1 MRGLRYEIIIL
12 TLYKGVQMT
21 DNNQGKRIL
30 SVLAHPDDE
39 AFGMGGTLAL
49 YAMHGAEVYLAC
61 ATLGEAGDIPTNFL
75 ADHSSSAALRES
87 ELDCSADVLALKQV
101 FKLGFR
107 DSGMAGSPDNQHPDA
122 LVARP
127 IEEAVERIADVMR
140 QVRPHV
146 VLTFDPVGGYY
157 HPDHIRV
164 HQATVL
170 AFERVRQ
177 ELKSSDPQALVRL
190 FYHTM
195 PKSSAKI
202 AVFWMRLQ
210 GKDPRKIGRNKDID
224 LVQIASQS
232 FPVHVKINYL
242 PVLKQREQAAAC
254 HASQGGGQKPFGLSA
269 WLLRIFNR
277 PVDRFMQGF
286 PAPEAHQPMKND
298 LFWGMDG

>member
-1 MRGLRYEIIIL
+1 
-12 TLYKGVQMT
+12 MT
-21 DNNQGKRIL
+21 SDYCGKRIL

-49 YAMHGAEVYLAC
+49 YAMRGVEVYLAC
-61 ATLGEAGDIPTNFL
+61 ATLGEAGDIPADFL
-75 ADHSSSAALRES
+75 EKHSSSAALRES

-127 IEEAVERIADVMR
+127 MEEVVERIAELMR
-140 QVRPHV
+140 EVRPEV

-164 HQATVL
+164 HQATVI
-170 AFERVRQ
+170 AFERVRH
-177 ELKSSDPQALVRL
+177 ELGMSDPQALARL
-190 FYHTM
+190 YYHTM
-195 PKSSAKI
+195 PKSSIKAAI
-202 AVFWMRLQ
+202 FWMHLQ
-210 GKDPRKIGRNKDID
+210 GKDPRRIGRNGDID
-224 LVQIASQS
+224 LVQIASES
-232 FPVHVKINYL
+232 FPVHVKINYRQ
-242 PVLKQREQAAAC
+242 VLKQREQAAAC

-269 WLLRIFNR
+269 WLVRIFSK

-286 PAPEAHQPMKND
+286 PESEPREGVKND
-298 LFWGMDG
+298 LFWGMNG

>member
-1 MRGLRYEIIIL
+1 
-12 TLYKGVQMT
+12 MT
-21 DNNQGKRIL
+21 EDNQVKRIL

-49 YAMHGAEVYLAC
+49 YAMRGVEVYLAC
-61 ATLGEAGDIPTNFL
+61 ATLGEAGDIPPDFL
-75 ADHSSSAALRES
+75 QSSSSSAALRES
-87 ELDCSADVLALKQV
+87 ELDCSANVLALKQV

-107 DSGMAGSPDNQHPDA
+107 DSGMEGSPDNHHPDA

-127 IEEAVERIADVMR
+127 MEEVVERIAAVMR
-140 QVRPHV
+140 QVRPQV
-146 VLTFDPVGGYY
+146 VLTFDPVGGYF

-170 AFERVRQ
+170 AFDRVRQ
-177 ELKSSDPQALVRL
+177 ELQATDPQVLSRL
-190 FYHTM
+190 YYHTM

-202 AVFWMRLQ
+202 AVFWMRLL

-232 FPVHVKINYL
+232 FPVHVKINYRQ
-242 PVLKQREQAAAC
+242 VLEQREQAAAC
-254 HASQGGGQKPFGLSA
+254 HASQGGGKKPFGLSA
-269 WLLRIFNR
+269 WLMRILSR

-286 PAPEAHQPMKND
+286 PEPMPNHRMQND
-298 LFWGMDG
+298 LFWGMNG

>member
-1 MRGLRYEIIIL
+1 MIN
-12 TLYKGVQMT
+12 
-21 DNNQGKRIL
+21 DNQPKRIL

-49 YAMHGAEVYLAC
+49 YAMRGVEVYLAC
-61 ATLGEAGDIPTNFL
+61 ATLGEAGDIPPDFL
-75 ADHSSSAALRES
+75 QSSSSSAALRES
-87 ELDCSADVLALKQV
+87 ELDCSANVLALKQV

-107 DSGMAGSPDNQHPDA
+107 DSGMEGSPDNHHPDA

-127 IEEAVERIADVMR
+127 MEEVVERIAAVMR
-140 QVRPHV
+140 QVRPQV
-146 VLTFDPVGGYY
+146 VLTFDPVGGYF

-170 AFERVRQ
+170 AFDRVRK
-177 ELKSSDPQALVRL
+177 ELQATDPQALSRL
-190 FYHTM
+190 YYHTM

-202 AVFWMRLQ
+202 AVFWMRLL

-232 FPVHVKINYL
+232 FPVHVKINYKK
-242 PVLKQREQAAAC
+242 VLEQREQAAAC
-254 HASQGGGQKPFGLSA
+254 HASQGGGKKPFGLSA
-269 WLLRIFNR
+269 WLMRILSR

-286 PAPEAHQPMKND
+286 PEPMPNHRMQND

>member
-1 MRGLRYEIIIL
+1 
-12 TLYKGVQMT
+12 MT
-21 DNNQGKRIL
+21 EDNQAKRIL

-49 YAMHGAEVYLAC
+49 YAMRGVEVFLAC
-61 ATLGEAGDIPTNFL
+61 ATLGEAGDIPPNFL
-75 ADHSSSAALRES
+75 RDHSSSAALRES
-87 ELDCSADVLALKQV
+87 ELDCSADILALKQV

-127 IEEAVERIADVMR
+127 MEEAVERIADVMR
-140 QVRPHV
+140 QVRPQV
-146 VLTFDPVGGYY
+146 VLTFDPVGGYF

-177 ELKSSDPQALVRL
+177 ELHESDPQALARL
-190 FYHTM
+190 YYHTM
-195 PKSSAKI
+195 PKSSVRF
-202 AVFWMRLQ
+202 AVFWMRLL
-210 GKDPRKIGRNKDID
+210 GKDPRKVGRNKDID
-224 LVQIASQS
+224 LVEIASQS
-232 FPVHVKINYL
+232 FPLHVKINYR

-269 WLLRIFNR
+269 WLLRVFSK

-286 PAPEAHQPMKND
+286 PEPVSHHRLHND
-298 LFWGMDG
+298 LFWGMNG

>member
-1 MRGLRYEIIIL
+1 MIN
-12 TLYKGVQMT
+12 
-21 DNNQGKRIL
+21 DNQPKRIL

-49 YAMHGAEVYLAC
+49 YAMRGVEVYLAC
-61 ATLGEAGDIPTNFL
+61 ATLGEAGDIPPDFL
-75 ADHSSSAALRES
+75 QSHSSSAALRES
-87 ELDCSADVLALKQV
+87 ELDCSANVLALKQV

-107 DSGMAGSPDNQHPDA
+107 DSGMEGSPDNHHPDA

-127 IEEAVERIADVMR
+127 MEEVVESIAAVMR
-140 QVRPHV
+140 QVRPLV
-146 VLTFDPVGGYY
+146 VLTFDPVGGYF

-170 AFERVRQ
+170 AFDRVRK
-177 ELKSSDPQALVRL
+177 ELQATDPQALSRL
-190 FYHTM
+190 YYHTM

-202 AVFWMRLQ
+202 AVFWMRLL

-232 FPVHVKINYL
+232 FPVHVKINYRQ
-242 PVLKQREQAAAC
+242 VLEQREQAAAC
-254 HASQGGGQKPFGLSA
+254 HASQGGGKKPFGLSA
-269 WLLRIFNR
+269 WLMRILSR

-286 PAPEAHQPMKND
+286 PEPMPNHRMQND
-298 LFWGMDG
+298 LFWGMNG

>member
-1 MRGLRYEIIIL
+1 MKNDPR
-12 TLYKGVQMT
+12 
-21 DNNQGKRIL
+21 GKRIL

-49 YAMHGAEVYLAC
+49 YTMQGAEVYLAC
-61 ATLGEAGDIPTNFL
+61 ATLGEAGDIPPDFL
-75 ADHSSSAALRES
+75 KSHLSSAALRES
-87 ELDCSADVLALKQV
+87 ELDCSADALALKQV

-127 IEEAVERIADVMR
+127 MEEVVERVADVMR

-157 HPDHIRV
+157 HPDHIRA

-177 ELKSSDPQALVRL
+177 ELSGSDPQVLARL
-190 FYHTM
+190 YYHTM
-195 PKSSAKI
+195 PKSSAKF

-210 GKDPRKIGRNKDID
+210 GKDPRRIGRNKDID
-224 LVQIASQS
+224 LVQIASES
-232 FPVHVKINYL
+232 FPVHVRINYR
-242 PVLKQREQAAAC
+242 PVLQQREKAAAC

-269 WLLRIFNR
+269 RLVRLFSR

-286 PAPEAHQPMKND
+286 PEPAPNQRVKKD
-298 LFWGMDG
+298 LFWGMNG

>member
-1 MRGLRYEIIIL
+1 ME
-12 TLYKGVQMT
+12 
-21 DNNQGKRIL
+21 DNQAKRIL

-49 YAMHGAEVYLAC
+49 YALRGVEVYLAC
-61 ATLGEAGDIPTNFL
+61 ATLGEAGDIPPDFL
-75 ADHSSSAALRES
+75 QSHSSSAALRES
-87 ELDCSADVLALKQV
+87 ELDCSANVLALKQV

-107 DSGMAGSPDNQHPDA
+107 DSGMEGSPDNHHPDA

-127 IEEAVERIADVMR
+127 MEEVVESIAAVMR
-140 QVRPHV
+140 QVRPLV
-146 VLTFDPVGGYY
+146 VLTFDPVGGYF

-170 AFERVRQ
+170 AFDRVRK
-177 ELKSSDPQALVRL
+177 ELQATDPQALSRL
-190 FYHTM
+190 YYHTM

-202 AVFWMRLQ
+202 AVFWMRLL

-232 FPVHVKINYL
+232 FPVHVTINYRQ
-242 PVLKQREQAAAC
+242 VLEQREQAAAC
-254 HASQGGGQKPFGLSA
+254 HASQGGGKKPFGLSA
-269 WLLRIFNR
+269 WLMRILSR

-286 PAPEAHQPMKND
+286 PEPMPNHRMQND
-298 LFWGMDG
+298 LFWGMNG

>member
-1 MRGLRYEIIIL
+1 
-12 TLYKGVQMT
+12 MT
-21 DNNQGKRIL
+21 EDNQVKRIL

-49 YAMHGAEVYLAC
+49 YAMRGVEVYLAC
-61 ATLGEAGDIPTNFL
+61 ATLGEAGDIPPDFL
-75 ADHSSSAALRES
+75 QSSSSSAALRES
-87 ELDCSADVLALKQV
+87 ELDCSANVLALKQV

-107 DSGMAGSPDNQHPDA
+107 DSGMEGSPDNHHPDA

-127 IEEAVERIADVMR
+127 MEEVVERIAAVMR
-140 QVRPHV
+140 QVRPQV
-146 VLTFDPVGGYY
+146 VLTFDPVGGYF

-170 AFERVRQ
+170 AFDRVRK
-177 ELKSSDPQALVRL
+177 ELQATDPQALSRL
-190 FYHTM
+190 YYHTM

-202 AVFWMRLQ
+202 AVFWMRLL

-232 FPVHVKINYL
+232 FPVHVKINYKK
-242 PVLKQREQAAAC
+242 VLEQREQAAAC
-254 HASQGGGQKPFGLSA
+254 HASQGGGKKPFGLSA
-269 WLLRIFNR
+269 WLMRILSR

-286 PAPEAHQPMKND
+286 PEPMPNHRMQND
-298 LFWGMDG
+298 LFWGMNG

>member
-1 MRGLRYEIIIL
+1 MININDE
-12 TLYKGVQMT
+12 
-21 DNNQGKRIL
+21 KRIL

-49 YAMHGAEVYLAC
+49 YASRGVEVYLAC
-61 ATLGEAGDIPTNFL
+61 ATLGEAGDIPPNFL
-75 ADHSSSAALRES
+75 RDHSSSAALRES
-87 ELDCSADVLALKQV
+87 ELDCSADMLALKQV

-107 DSGMAGSPDNQHPDA
+107 DSGMEGSSDNQHPDA

-127 IEEAVERIADVMR
+127 MEEVVERIADLMR
-140 QVRPHV
+140 QVRPQV

-177 ELKSSDPQALVRL
+177 ELSTSDPQALARL
-190 FYHTM
+190 YFHTM
-195 PKSSAKI
+195 PKSSAKFAI
-202 AVFWMRLQ
+202 FWMRLQ
-210 GKDPRKIGRNKDID
+210 GKDPRRIGRNRDID

-232 FPVHVKINYL
+232 FPVHVKINYR

-269 WLLRIFNR
+269 WLLRVFSK

-286 PAPEAHQPMKND
+286 PEPEPHDHVKND
-298 LFWGMDG
+298 LFWGMNG

>member
-1 MRGLRYEIIIL
+1 ME
-12 TLYKGVQMT
+12 
-21 DNNQGKRIL
+21 DNQAKRIL

-49 YAMHGAEVYLAC
+49 YAMRGVEVYLAC
-61 ATLGEAGDIPTNFL
+61 ATLGEAGDIPPDFL
-75 ADHSSSAALRES
+75 QSSSSSAALRES
-87 ELDCSADVLALKQV
+87 ELDCSANVLALKQV

-107 DSGMAGSPDNQHPDA
+107 DSGMEGSPDNHHPDA

-127 IEEAVERIADVMR
+127 MEEVVERIAAVMR
-140 QVRPHV
+140 QVRPQV
-146 VLTFDPVGGYY
+146 VLTFDPVGGYF

-170 AFERVRQ
+170 AFDRVRQ
-177 ELKSSDPQALVRL
+177 ELQATDPQVLSRL
-190 FYHTM
+190 YYHTM

-202 AVFWMRLQ
+202 AVFWMRLL

-232 FPVHVKINYL
+232 FPVHVKINYKK
-242 PVLKQREQAAAC
+242 VLEQREQAAAC
-254 HASQGGGQKPFGLSA
+254 HASQGGGKKPFGLSA
-269 WLLRIFNR
+269 WLMRILSR

-286 PAPEAHQPMKND
+286 PEPMPNHRMQND
-298 LFWGMDG
+298 LFWGMNG

>member
-1 MRGLRYEIIIL
+1 MIN
-12 TLYKGVQMT
+12 
-21 DNNQGKRIL
+21 DNQPKRIL

-49 YAMHGAEVYLAC
+49 YAMRGVEVYLAC
-61 ATLGEAGDIPTNFL
+61 ATLGEAGDIPPDFL
-75 ADHSSSAALRES
+75 QSSSSSAALRES
-87 ELDCSADVLALKQV
+87 ELDCSANVLALKQV

-107 DSGMAGSPDNQHPDA
+107 DSGMEGSPDNHHPDA

-127 IEEAVERIADVMR
+127 MEEVVERIAAVMR
-140 QVRPHV
+140 KVRPQV
-146 VLTFDPVGGYY
+146 VLTFDPVGGYF

-170 AFERVRQ
+170 AFDRVRK
-177 ELKSSDPQALVRL
+177 ELQATDPQALSRL
-190 FYHTM
+190 YYHTM

-202 AVFWMRLQ
+202 AVFWMRLL

-232 FPVHVKINYL
+232 FPVHVTINYRQ
-242 PVLKQREQAAAC
+242 VLEQREQAAAC
-254 HASQGGGQKPFGLSA
+254 HASQGGGKKPFGLSA
-269 WLLRIFNR
+269 WLMRILSR

-286 PAPEAHQPMKND
+286 PEPMPNHRMQND
-298 LFWGMDG
+298 LFWGMNG

>member
-1 MRGLRYEIIIL
+1 MIN
-12 TLYKGVQMT
+12 
-21 DNNQGKRIL
+21 DNQPKRIL

-49 YAMHGAEVYLAC
+49 YAMRGVEVYLAC
-61 ATLGEAGDIPTNFL
+61 ATLGEAGDIPPDFL
-75 ADHSSSAALRES
+75 QSSSSSAALRES
-87 ELDCSADVLALKQV
+87 ELDCSANVLALKQV

-107 DSGMAGSPDNQHPDA
+107 DSGMEGSPDNHHPDA

-127 IEEAVERIADVMR
+127 MEEVVERIAAVMR
-140 QVRPHV
+140 QVRPQV
-146 VLTFDPVGGYY
+146 VLTFDPVGGYF

-170 AFERVRQ
+170 AFDRVRK
-177 ELKSSDPQALVRL
+177 ELKATDPQALSRL
-190 FYHTM
+190 YYHTM

-202 AVFWMRLQ
+202 AVFWMRLL

-232 FPVHVKINYL
+232 FPVHVTINYRQ
-242 PVLKQREQAAAC
+242 VLEQREQAAAC
-254 HASQGGGQKPFGLSA
+254 HASQGGGKKPFGLSA
-269 WLLRIFNR
+269 WLMRILSR

-286 PAPEAHQPMKND
+286 PEPMPNHRMQND
-298 LFWGMDG
+298 LFWGMNG

>member
-1 MRGLRYEIIIL
+1 MIN
-12 TLYKGVQMT
+12 
-21 DNNQGKRIL
+21 DNQPKRIL

-49 YAMHGAEVYLAC
+49 YAMQGVEVYLAC
-61 ATLGEAGDIPTNFL
+61 ATLGEAGDIPPDFL
-75 ADHSSSAALRES
+75 QSSSSSAALRES
-87 ELDCSADVLALKQV
+87 ELDCSANVLALKQV

-107 DSGMAGSPDNQHPDA
+107 DSGMEGSPDNHHPDA

-127 IEEAVERIADVMR
+127 MEEVVERIAAVMR
-140 QVRPHV
+140 QVRPEV
-146 VLTFDPVGGYY
+146 VLTFDPVGGYF

-170 AFERVRQ
+170 AFDRVRQ
-177 ELKSSDPQALVRL
+177 ELQATDPQVLSRL
-190 FYHTM
+190 YYHTM

-202 AVFWMRLQ
+202 AIFWMRLL

-232 FPVHVKINYL
+232 FPVHVKINYKK
-242 PVLKQREQAAAC
+242 VLEQREQAAAC
-254 HASQGGGQKPFGLSA
+254 HASQGGGKKPFGLSA
-269 WLLRIFNR
+269 WLMRILSR

-286 PAPEAHQPMKND
+286 PEPMPNHRMQND
-298 LFWGMDG
+298 LFWGMNG

>member
-1 MRGLRYEIIIL
+1 MIN
-12 TLYKGVQMT
+12 
-21 DNNQGKRIL
+21 DNQPKRIL

-49 YAMHGAEVYLAC
+49 YAMRGVEVYLAC
-61 ATLGEAGDIPTNFL
+61 ATLGEAGDIPPDFL
-75 ADHSSSAALRES
+75 QSSSSSAALRES
-87 ELDCSADVLALKQV
+87 ELDCSANVLALKQV

-107 DSGMAGSPDNQHPDA
+107 DSGMEGSPDNHHPDA

-127 IEEAVERIADVMR
+127 MEEVVERIAAVMR
-140 QVRPHV
+140 QVRPQV
-146 VLTFDPVGGYY
+146 VLTFDPVGGYF

-170 AFERVRQ
+170 AFDRVRK
-177 ELKSSDPQALVRL
+177 ELQATDPQALSRL
-190 FYHTM
+190 YYHTM

-202 AVFWMRLQ
+202 AVFWMRLL

-232 FPVHVKINYL
+232 FPVHVKINYKK
-242 PVLKQREQAAAC
+242 VLEQREQAAAC
-254 HASQGGGQKPFGLSA
+254 HASQGGGKKPFGLSA
-269 WLLRIFNR
+269 WLMRILSR

-286 PAPEAHQPMKND
+286 PEPMPNHRMQND
-298 LFWGMDG
+298 LFWG

>member
-1 MRGLRYEIIIL
+1 
-12 TLYKGVQMT
+12 MT
-21 DNNQGKRIL
+21 EDNQVKRIL

-49 YAMHGAEVYLAC
+49 YAMRGVEVYLAC
-61 ATLGEAGDIPTNFL
+61 ATLGEAGDIPPDFL
-75 ADHSSSAALRES
+75 QSSSSSAALRES
-87 ELDCSADVLALKQV
+87 ELDCSANVLALKQV

-107 DSGMAGSPDNQHPDA
+107 DSGMEGSPDNHHPDA

-127 IEEAVERIADVMR
+127 MEEVVERIAAVMR
-140 QVRPHV
+140 QVRPQV
-146 VLTFDPVGGYY
+146 VLTFDPVGGYF

-170 AFERVRQ
+170 AFDRVRK
-177 ELKSSDPQALVRL
+177 ELQATDPQALSRL
-190 FYHTM
+190 YYHTM

-202 AVFWMRLQ
+202 AVFWMRLL

-232 FPVHVKINYL
+232 FPVHVTINYRQ
-242 PVLKQREQAAAC
+242 VLEQREQAAAC
-254 HASQGGGQKPFGLSA
+254 HASQGGGKKPFGLSA
-269 WLLRIFNR
+269 WLMRILSR

-286 PAPEAHQPMKND
+286 PEPMPNHRMQND

>member
-1 MRGLRYEIIIL
+1 MIN
-12 TLYKGVQMT
+12 
-21 DNNQGKRIL
+21 DNQPKRIL

-49 YAMHGAEVYLAC
+49 YAMQGVEVYLAC
-61 ATLGEAGDIPTNFL
+61 ATLGEAGDIPPDFL
-75 ADHSSSAALRES
+75 QSSSSSAALRES
-87 ELDCSADVLALKQV
+87 ELDCSANVLALKQV

-107 DSGMAGSPDNQHPDA
+107 DSGMEGSPDNHHPDA

-127 IEEAVERIADVMR
+127 MEEVVERIAAVMR
-140 QVRPHV
+140 QVRPQV
-146 VLTFDPVGGYY
+146 VLTFDPVGGYF

-170 AFERVRQ
+170 AFDRVRQ
-177 ELKSSDPQALVRL
+177 ELQATDPQALSRL
-190 FYHTM
+190 YYHTM

-202 AVFWMRLQ
+202 AVFWMRLL

-232 FPVHVKINYL
+232 FPVHVTINYRQ
-242 PVLKQREQAAAC
+242 VLEQREQAAAC
-254 HASQGGGQKPFGLSA
+254 HASQGGGKKPFGLSA
-269 WLLRIFNR
+269 WLMRILSR

-286 PAPEAHQPMKND
+286 PEPMPNHRMQND
-298 LFWGMDG
+298 LFWGMNG

>member
-1 MRGLRYEIIIL
+1 
-12 TLYKGVQMT
+12 MT
-21 DNNQGKRIL
+21 NDIHGKRIL

-49 YAMHGAEVYLAC
+49 YAMRGVEVYLAC
-61 ATLGEAGDIPTNFL
+61 ATLGEAGDIPPDFL
-75 ADHSSSAALRES
+75 QSSSSSAALRES
-87 ELDCSADVLALKQV
+87 ELDCSANVLALKQV

-107 DSGMAGSPDNQHPDA
+107 DSGMEGSPDNHHPDA

-127 IEEAVERIADVMR
+127 MEEVVERIAAVMR
-140 QVRPHV
+140 QVRPQV
-146 VLTFDPVGGYY
+146 VLTFDPVGGYF

-170 AFERVRQ
+170 AFDRVRQ
-177 ELKSSDPQALVRL
+177 ELKATDPQALSRL
-190 FYHTM
+190 YYHTM
-195 PKSSAKI
+195 PKLSAKI
-202 AVFWMRLQ
+202 AVFWMRLL

-232 FPVHVKINYL
+232 FPVHVKINYKK
-242 PVLKQREQAAAC
+242 VLEQREQAAAC
-254 HASQGGGQKPFGLSA
+254 HASQGGGKKPFGLSA
-269 WLLRIFNR
+269 WLMRILSR

-286 PAPEAHQPMKND
+286 PEPMPNHRMQND

>member
-1 MRGLRYEIIIL
+1 MIN
-12 TLYKGVQMT
+12 
-21 DNNQGKRIL
+21 DNQPKRIL

-49 YAMHGAEVYLAC
+49 YAMRGVEVYLAC
-61 ATLGEAGDIPTNFL
+61 ATLGEAGDIPPDFL
-75 ADHSSSAALRES
+75 QSSSSSAALRES
-87 ELDCSADVLALKQV
+87 ELDCSANVLALKQV

-107 DSGMAGSPDNQHPDA
+107 DSGMEGSPDNHHPDA

-127 IEEAVERIADVMR
+127 MEEVVERIAAVMR
-140 QVRPHV
+140 QVRPQV
-146 VLTFDPVGGYY
+146 VLTFDPVGGYF

-170 AFERVRQ
+170 AFDRVRK
-177 ELKSSDPQALVRL
+177 ELQATDPQALSRL
-190 FYHTM
+190 YYHTM

-202 AVFWMRLQ
+202 AVFWMRLL

-232 FPVHVKINYL
+232 FPVHVTINYRQ
-242 PVLKQREQAAAC
+242 VLEQREQAAAC
-254 HASQGGGQKPFGLSA
+254 HASQGGGKKPFGLSA
-269 WLLRIFNR
+269 WLMRILSR

-286 PAPEAHQPMKND
+286 PEPMPNHRMQNH
-298 LFWGMDG
+298 LFWGMNG

>member
-1 MRGLRYEIIIL
+1 MIN
-12 TLYKGVQMT
+12 
-21 DNNQGKRIL
+21 DNQPKRIL

-49 YAMHGAEVYLAC
+49 YAMQGVEVYLAC
-61 ATLGEAGDIPTNFL
+61 ATLGEAGDIPPDFL
-75 ADHSSSAALRES
+75 QSSSSSAALRES
-87 ELDCSADVLALKQV
+87 ELDCSANVLALKQV

-107 DSGMAGSPDNQHPDA
+107 DSGMEGSPDNHHPDA

-127 IEEAVERIADVMR
+127 MEEVVERIAAVMR
-140 QVRPHV
+140 QVRPQV
-146 VLTFDPVGGYY
+146 VLTFDPVGGYF

-170 AFERVRQ
+170 AFDRVRK
-177 ELKSSDPQALVRL
+177 ELQATDPQALSRL
-190 FYHTM
+190 YYHTM

-202 AVFWMRLQ
+202 AVFWMRLL

-232 FPVHVKINYL
+232 FPVHVTINYRQ
-242 PVLKQREQAAAC
+242 VLEQREQAAAC
-254 HASQGGGQKPFGLSA
+254 HASQGGGKKPFGLSA
-269 WLLRIFNR
+269 WLMRILSR

-286 PAPEAHQPMKND
+286 PEPMPNHRMQND
-298 LFWGMDG
+298 LFWGMNG

>member
-1 MRGLRYEIIIL
+1 MII
-12 TLYKGVQMT
+12 
-21 DNNQGKRIL
+21 DNQPKRIL

-49 YAMHGAEVYLAC
+49 YAMRGVEVYLAC
-61 ATLGEAGDIPTNFL
+61 ATLGEAGDIPPDFL
-75 ADHSSSAALRES
+75 QSSSSSAALRES
-87 ELDCSADVLALKQV
+87 ELDCSANVLALKQV

-107 DSGMAGSPDNQHPDA
+107 DSGMEGSPDNHHPDA

-127 IEEAVERIADVMR
+127 MEEVVERIAAVMR
-140 QVRPHV
+140 QVRPQV
-146 VLTFDPVGGYY
+146 VLTFDPVGGYF

-170 AFERVRQ
+170 AFDRVRQ
-177 ELKSSDPQALVRL
+177 ELKATDPQALSRL
-190 FYHTM
+190 YYHTM

-202 AVFWMRLQ
+202 AVFWMRLL

-232 FPVHVKINYL
+232 FPVHVKINYKK
-242 PVLKQREQAAAC
+242 VLEQREQAAAC
-254 HASQGGGQKPFGLSA
+254 HASQGGGKKPFGLSA
-269 WLLRIFNR
+269 WLMRILSR

-286 PAPEAHQPMKND
+286 PEPMPNHRMQND
-298 LFWGMDG
+298 LFWGMNG

>member
-1 MRGLRYEIIIL
+1 
-12 TLYKGVQMT
+12 MT
-21 DNNQGKRIL
+21 SDFRGKRIL

-49 YAMHGAEVYLAC
+49 YAMRGVEVYLAC
-61 ATLGEAGDIPTNFL
+61 ATLGEAGDIPPDFL
-75 ADHSSSAALRES
+75 QSSSSSAALRES
-87 ELDCSADVLALKQV
+87 ELDCSANVLALKQV

-107 DSGMAGSPDNQHPDA
+107 DSGMEGSPDNHHPDA

-127 IEEAVERIADVMR
+127 MEEVVERIAAVMR
-140 QVRPHV
+140 QVRPQV
-146 VLTFDPVGGYY
+146 VLTFDPVGGYF

-170 AFERVRQ
+170 AFDRVRK
-177 ELKSSDPQALVRL
+177 ELQATDPQALSRL
-190 FYHTM
+190 YYHTM

-202 AVFWMRLQ
+202 AVFWMRLL

-232 FPVHVKINYL
+232 FPVHVKINYRQ
-242 PVLKQREQAAAC
+242 VLEQREQAAAC
-254 HASQGGGQKPFGLSA
+254 HASQGGGKKPFGLSA
-269 WLLRIFNR
+269 WLMRILSR

-286 PAPEAHQPMKND
+286 PEPMPNHRMQND
-298 LFWGMDG
+298 LFWGMNG

>member
-1 MRGLRYEIIIL
+1 MIN
-12 TLYKGVQMT
+12 
-21 DNNQGKRIL
+21 DNQPKRIL

-49 YAMHGAEVYLAC
+49 YAMQGVEVYLAC
-61 ATLGEAGDIPTNFL
+61 ATLGEAGDIPPDFL
-75 ADHSSSAALRES
+75 QSSSSSAALRES
-87 ELDCSADVLALKQV
+87 ELDCSANVLALKQV

-107 DSGMAGSPDNQHPDA
+107 DSGMEGSPDNHHPDA

-127 IEEAVERIADVMR
+127 MEEVVERIAAVMR
-140 QVRPHV
+140 QVRPQV
-146 VLTFDPVGGYY
+146 VLTFDPVGGYF

-170 AFERVRQ
+170 ALDRVRQ
-177 ELKSSDPQALVRL
+177 ELKATDPQALSRL
-190 FYHTM
+190 YYHTM

-202 AVFWMRLQ
+202 AVFWMRLL

-232 FPVHVKINYL
+232 FPVHVKINYKK
-242 PVLKQREQAAAC
+242 VLKQREQAAAC
-254 HASQGGGQKPFGLSA
+254 HASQGGGKKPFGLSA
-269 WLLRIFNR
+269 WLMRILSR

-286 PAPEAHQPMKND
+286 PEPMPNHRMQND
-298 LFWGMDG
+298 LFWGMNG

>member
-1 MRGLRYEIIIL
+1 MII
-12 TLYKGVQMT
+12 
-21 DNNQGKRIL
+21 DNQPKRIL

-49 YAMHGAEVYLAC
+49 YAMRGVEVYLAC
-61 ATLGEAGDIPTNFL
+61 ATLGEAGDIPPDFL
-75 ADHSSSAALRES
+75 QSSSSSAALRES
-87 ELDCSADVLALKQV
+87 ELDCSANVLALKQV

-107 DSGMAGSPDNQHPDA
+107 DSGMEGSPDNHHPDA

-127 IEEAVERIADVMR
+127 MEEVVERIAAVMR
-140 QVRPHV
+140 QVRPLV
-146 VLTFDPVGGYY
+146 VLTFDPVGGYF

-170 AFERVRQ
+170 AFDRVRK
-177 ELKSSDPQALVRL
+177 ELQATDPQALSRRY
-190 FYHTM
+190 YHTM

-202 AVFWMRLQ
+202 AVFWMRLL

-232 FPVHVKINYL
+232 FPVHVKINYKK
-242 PVLKQREQAAAC
+242 VLEQREQAAAC
-254 HASQGGGQKPFGLSA
+254 HASQGGGKKPFGLSA
-269 WLLRIFNR
+269 WLMRILSR

-286 PAPEAHQPMKND
+286 PEPMPNHRMQND

>member
-1 MRGLRYEIIIL
+1 MIN
-12 TLYKGVQMT
+12 
-21 DNNQGKRIL
+21 DNQPKRIL

-49 YAMHGAEVYLAC
+49 YAMRGVEVYLAC
-61 ATLGEAGDIPTNFL
+61 ATLGEAGDIPPDFL
-75 ADHSSSAALRES
+75 QSSSSSAALRES
-87 ELDCSADVLALKQV
+87 ELDCSANVLALKQV

-107 DSGMAGSPDNQHPDA
+107 DSGMEGSPDNHHPDA

-127 IEEAVERIADVMR
+127 MEEVVERIAAVMR
-140 QVRPHV
+140 QVRPQV
-146 VLTFDPVGGYY
+146 VLTFDPVGGYF

-170 AFERVRQ
+170 AFDRVRQ
-177 ELKSSDPQALVRL
+177 ELQATDPQVLSRL
-190 FYHTM
+190 YYHTM

-202 AVFWMRLQ
+202 AVFWMRLL

-232 FPVHVKINYL
+232 FPVHVKINYRQ
-242 PVLKQREQAAAC
+242 VLEQREQAAAC
-254 HASQGGGQKPFGLSA
+254 HASQGGGKKPFGLSA
-269 WLLRIFNR
+269 WLMRILSR

-286 PAPEAHQPMKND
+286 PEPMPNHRMQND
-298 LFWGMDG
+298 LFWGMNG

>member
-1 MRGLRYEIIIL
+1 MIN
-12 TLYKGVQMT
+12 
-21 DNNQGKRIL
+21 DNQPKRIL

-49 YAMHGAEVYLAC
+49 YAMQGVEVYLAC
-61 ATLGEAGDIPTNFL
+61 ATLGEAGDIPPDFL
-75 ADHSSSAALRES
+75 QSSSSSAALRES
-87 ELDCSADVLALKQV
+87 ELDCSANVLALKQV

-107 DSGMAGSPDNQHPDA
+107 DSGMEGSPDNHHPDA

-127 IEEAVERIADVMR
+127 MEEVVERIAAVMR
-140 QVRPHV
+140 QVRPQV
-146 VLTFDPVGGYY
+146 VLTFDPVGGYF

-170 AFERVRQ
+170 AFDRVRQ
-177 ELKSSDPQALVRL
+177 ELKATDPQALSRL
-190 FYHTM
+190 YYHTM

-202 AVFWMRLQ
+202 AEFWMRLL

-232 FPVHVKINYL
+232 FPVHVKINYRQ
-242 PVLKQREQAAAC
+242 VLEQREQAAAC
-254 HASQGGGQKPFGLSA
+254 HASQGGGKKPFGLSA
-269 WLLRIFNR
+269 WLMRILSR

-286 PAPEAHQPMKND
+286 PEPMPNHRMQND
-298 LFWGMDG
+298 LFWGMNG

>member
-1 MRGLRYEIIIL
+1 
-12 TLYKGVQMT
+12 MT
-21 DNNQGKRIL
+21 EDNQAKRIL
-30 SVLAHPDDE
+30 SELAHPDYE

-49 YAMHGAEVYLAC
+49 YAMRGVEVFLAC
-61 ATLGEAGDIPTNFL
+61 ATLGEAGDIPPNFL
-75 ADHSSSAALRES
+75 RDHSSSAALRES
-87 ELDCSADVLALKQV
+87 ELDCSADILALKQV

-127 IEEAVERIADVMR
+127 MEEAVERIADVMR
-140 QVRPHV
+140 QVRPQV
-146 VLTFDPVGGYY
+146 VLTFDPVGGYF

-177 ELKSSDPQALVRL
+177 ELHESDPQALARL
-190 FYHTM
+190 YYHTM
-195 PKSSAKI
+195 PKSSVRF
-202 AVFWMRLQ
+202 AVFWMRLL
-210 GKDPRKIGRNKDID
+210 GKDPRKVGRNKDID
-224 LVQIASQS
+224 LVEIVSQS
-232 FPVHVKINYL
+232 FPVHVKINYH

-269 WLLRIFNR
+269 WLLRLFSK

-286 PAPEAHQPMKND
+286 PESKPNDRVKND
-298 LFWGMDG
+298 LFWGMNG

>member
-1 MRGLRYEIIIL
+1 
-12 TLYKGVQMT
+12 MT
-21 DNNQGKRIL
+21 EDNQVKRIL

-49 YAMHGAEVYLAC
+49 YAMQGVEVYLAC
-61 ATLGEAGDIPTNFL
+61 ATLGEAGDIPPDFL
-75 ADHSSSAALRES
+75 QSSSSSAALRES
-87 ELDCSADVLALKQV
+87 ELDCSANVLALKQV

-107 DSGMAGSPDNQHPDA
+107 DSGMEGSPDNHHPDA

-127 IEEAVERIADVMR
+127 MEEVVERIAAVMR
-140 QVRPHV
+140 QVRPQV
-146 VLTFDPVGGYY
+146 VLTFDPVGGYF

-170 AFERVRQ
+170 AFDRVRQ
-177 ELKSSDPQALVRL
+177 ELKATDPQALSRL
-190 FYHTM
+190 YYHTM

-202 AVFWMRLQ
+202 AVFWMRLL

-232 FPVHVKINYL
+232 FPVHVTINYRQ
-242 PVLKQREQAAAC
+242 VLEQREQAAAC
-254 HASQGGGQKPFGLSA
+254 HASQGGGKKPFGLSA
-269 WLLRIFNR
+269 WLMRILSR

-286 PAPEAHQPMKND
+286 PEPMPNHRMQND
-298 LFWGMDG
+298 LFWGMNG